1 MQTWLSLQCFCSLV
15 SHACLSAYELE
26 WKAWGS
32 CLHPR
37 RCEILRDWSQE
48 LLIEKLKHAFS
59 CGFCHCAWENLE
71 PCTEVWCGGW
81 RSHLEKWRHYWEWF
95 WGFWYPEILCGIMIS
110 YFVSAETMHVMGIS
124 KLIYKLMKDHTCA
137 GCCLFPLVLH
147 LLSNKFSCC
156 TIDLQPE
163 PVRILS
169 LCQIFCRSHRSS
181 QWSHNVA
188 SWQGKRT
195 SIPFSTK
202 QCL

>member
-124 KLIYKLMKDHTCA
+124 ISSISWWRIT
-137 GCCLFPLVLH
+137 LVLVAACF
-147 LLSNKFSCC
+147 LLFFTSFRISSHVARLICSLNQSEFYHFVRFFVEVTEAHS
-156 TIDLQPE
+156 DL
-163 PVRILS
+163 IM
-169 LCQIFCRSHRSS
+169 
-181 QWSHNVA
+181 
-188 SWQGKRT
+188 
-195 SIPFSTK
+195 
-202 QCL
+202 